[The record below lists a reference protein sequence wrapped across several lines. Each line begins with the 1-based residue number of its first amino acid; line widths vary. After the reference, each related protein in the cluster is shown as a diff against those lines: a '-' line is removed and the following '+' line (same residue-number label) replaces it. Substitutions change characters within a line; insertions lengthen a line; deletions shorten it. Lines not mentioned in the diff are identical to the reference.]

1 MMFFHENKK
10 LILGAAVGLGIW
22 LCVVFMGINSNW
34 AVQAQ
39 KLKETETARQNW
51 DGYFIAKTGP
61 KQMPKKDAEN
71 EIELSNAKLKQN
83 LGVLQHL
90 EFGTPDT
97 LRTFQEAAAGSGD
110 KKSYF
115 IQQRTLVE
123 QKATTQWHL
132 KVPPD
137 LDMVS
142 RADDPV
148 SLNLMRLALVDKFL
162 LSCQEANIQRVTKIK
177 YDTPTVIEPPEIKAD
192 PNSKDKDAK
201 EAKYDP
207 KTDASKKGGKPA
219 PAPEAQDKLIQF
231 PIRVTVIGPE
241 RAVAQLL
248 FEVQKQ
254 TVHIHGYFCINSVR
268 VEINDAAT
276 GTVRGTLALSGLLS
290 EKQAN
295 DMQIKLKTT
304 TGGSGTGGSGGD
316 DDTRPS
322 RNVDPD
328 KY

>member
-22 LCVVFMGINSNW
+22 LCIVFMAINSNW
-34 AVQAQ
+34 ALQAQ
-39 KLKETETARQNW
+39 KLKDTESARQNW
-51 DGYFIAKTGP
+51 DGYFTP
-61 KQMPKKDAEN
+61 KAGQKQLPKKDAEN
-71 EIELSNAKLKQN
+71 EIELSNAKLREN
-83 LGVLQHL
+83 LHVLQHI
-90 EFGTPDT
+90 EFGNVDS
-97 LRTFQEAAAGSGD
+97 LKQFEEAAAGSGD

-115 IQQRTLVE
+115 IQQRTMVE
-123 QKATTQWHL
+123 QKSITQWYL

-148 SLNLMRLALVDKFL
+148 SLNLVRLALVDRFL
-162 LSCQEANIQRVTKIK
+162 LSAKEAGIQRVVKIK

-192 PNSKDKDAK
+192 TNSKDKDAK

-207 KTDASKKGGKPA
+207 KGDTKKGGKPA
-219 PAPEAQDKLIQF
+219 PAAEVQEKLMQF
-231 PIRVTVIGPE
+231 PIRVTVVGPE

-248 FEVQKQ
+248 FEVQRQ
-254 TVHIHGYFCINSVR
+254 TDSSHGYFCINSVR

-276 GTVRGTLALSGLLS
+276 GTVKATLGLSALLTD
-290 EKQAN
+290 KNAN
-295 DMQIKLKTT
+295 DMQIKLKSPA
-304 TGGSGTGGSGGD
+304 GGGNGNGTGGGGD
-316 DDTRPS
+316 DDRPS
-322 RNVDPD
+322 KNVDPD